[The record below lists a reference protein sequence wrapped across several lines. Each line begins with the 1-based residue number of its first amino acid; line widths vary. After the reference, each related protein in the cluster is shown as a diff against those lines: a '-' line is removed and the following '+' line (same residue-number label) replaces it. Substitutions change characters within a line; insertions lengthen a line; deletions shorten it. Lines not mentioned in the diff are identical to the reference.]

1 MPALKTA
8 VSGKKKLLVKNEKQL
23 RTIFS
28 RTFSEMFY
36 DKVASK
42 LLKYFKITPENITR
56 VNQYTSDDKGHSF
69 VTIFFKSKKNVIPE
83 SDIKVFQR
91 EAGKLLKAKGYF
103 GQVKSTKKQLDLLG
117 NKKKD
122 KKDKKNTLGRRA
134 VEIPLV
140 WKSKSLGGNYCLL
153 FERFS

>member
-1 MPALKTA
+1 MPALKKA

-42 LLKYFKITPENITR
+42 ILKYFKITPENISR

-69 VTIFFKSKKNVIPE
+69 ITIFFKNKEIIPTSE
-83 SDIKVFQR
+83 IKAFQR
-91 EAGKLLKAKGYF
+91 NAKKTLTSKGYF
-103 GQVKSTKKQLDLLG
+103 GKVKVGKQAKIFG
-117 NKKKD
+117 KS
-122 KKDKKNTLGRRA
+122 RRA
-134 VEIPLV
+134 VEIPLI
-140 WKSKSLGGNYCLL
+140 WKSKTLGGNYCIF